1 MEQLNLSW
9 LRQAR
14 RRRKMSLEEAASIV
28 GKERSTMF
36 RYENGQTP
44 LTIGNLLKLLS
55 AYGVSITEVIAVKED
70 DNDETV

>member
-14 RRRKMSLEEAASIV
+14 RRKKMSLEKAASIV
-28 GKERSTMF
+28 GKNRSTMF
-36 RYENGQTP
+36 RYENGKTP
-44 LTIGNLLKLLS
+44 LTIDTLLQLLNS
-55 AYGVSITEVIAVKED
+55 YGVSIMDVIAVKED

>member
-14 RRRKMSLEEAASIV
+14 RRRKMSLEKAASIV
-28 GKERSTMF
+28 GKNRSTMF

-44 LTIGNLLKLLS
+44 LTIDNLLKILN
-55 AYGVSITEVIAVKED
+55 AYGVSITEVIAVKD